1 LIEQHELAMT
11 HSDVVSLSFAP
22 DKATVIRCVDEISDQ
37 AVAGLPL
44 GRANARAC

>member
-1 LIEQHELAMT
+1 MT
-11 HSDVVSLSFAP
+11 HSDVVSLSLAP
-22 DKATVIRCVDEISDQ
+22 DKATVIRWVDEISDQ